1 MEKEQNNMSMTSAN
15 DYRTIRA
22 KIGIACNDNTWFSV
36 TCHNFTIPSFVD
48 TDDGNF
54 ARIVFDH
61 IMTNPSFSNIN
72 KLNIAGFFLIKY
84 EMV

>member
-1 MEKEQNNMSMTSAN
+1 MEKEQNNISTTSDYN
-15 DYRTIRA
+15 YRTVTA
-22 KIGIACNDNTWFSV
+22 EIGIACNDNTWFSV

-61 IMTNPSFSNIN
+61 IMTNPSFSSIN
-72 KLNIAGFFLIKY
+72 KFNITGFFLINW
-84 EMV
+84 EIV